1 MSLFSRGGNGPT
13 SALRRHMICPRTHA
27 MTLSMS
33 LFSCVLCTLLALW
46 VPHVHVWCRGKL
58 EHAQRTDYVSLEN
71 NQKSSKNLKSTMYIL
86 KADDTA
92 RISRCFPGA
101 EPERGHMHDMGSL
114 SVACNALLD
123 LPIRIHKPGS
133 PLSGFW
139 MLNGASKT
147 LHTAKSVVVSEFV
160 SYIVMSAHSFFSLH
174 SSFPLTSLWDASE
187 EAWLC
192 CVAISSELKCFILEA
207 HRK

>member
-1 MSLFSRGGNGPT
+1 
-13 SALRRHMICPRTHA
+13 

-46 VPHVHVWCRGKL
+46 VPHVPVWCRGKL

-71 NQKSSKNLKSTMYIL
+71 NQKSSRILTSTMYIL

-101 EPERGHMHDMGSL
+101 ETVRGHMHDMGSL
-114 SVACNALLD
+114 SLACNFLLD

-133 PLSGFW
+133 PFCGFW
-139 MLNGASKT
+139 MLNGATKT
-147 LHTAKSVVVSEFV
+147 PHTAKSVVVSEFA
-160 SYIVMSAHSFFSLH
+160 SYIVMTAHSSFLLH

-192 CVAISSELKCFILEA
+192 CVAISSELKCSILEA